1 MKNVFFIIAIYMSS
15 IANALDNQE
24 TDAAL
29 SWLKVVDS
37 GQYIESWQQ
46 AAPYFQEQ
54 LSSSAWEQALN
65 QVRAPLGKVISRQV
79 KNSSQHSS
87 LPGAPT
93 GEYIVI
99 TTVASFEH
107 KQSAVETITISK
119 VGNEWRAVG
128 YFIK

>member
-15 IANALDNQE
+15 IANALANQE

-79 KNSSQHSS
+79 TSFCSSFHT
-87 LPGAPT
+87 P
-93 GEYIVI
+93 YNNINDIVEE
-99 TTVASFEH
+99 FC
-107 KQSAVETITISK
+107 
-119 VGNEWRAVG
+119 
-128 YFIK
+128 F